1 MRCLVQGW
9 CFALSLAREVG
20 WTVGIPVVLLLF
32 LCFVGMGKVLCAWES
47 AWLLY
52 GYVRHE
58 QSSINY
64 QTLTVTFP
72 LPCDGSTAL
81 RRGAANGG
89 AGNAADKSCLS
100 GPINEGMSSQLRCLR
115 RKTIARRLMEEISC
129 ISRVL

>member
-1 MRCLVQGW
+1 MPSTGLVFCPLVGEGGWMDGGYTSGVAVVSLLCRDGEGVVCLGIGLAIVRL
-9 CFALSLAREVG
+9 CTTRAIFNPLSDLAV
-20 WTVGIPVVLLLF
+20 P
-32 LCFVGMGKVLCAWES
+32 
-47 AWLLY
+47 
-52 GYVRHE
+52 
-58 QSSINY
+58 
-64 QTLTVTFP
+64 FP
-72 LPCDGSTAL
+72 LPCDESTAL